1 MDAVSVSE
9 IEALYE
15 LFKKISSAVIDD
27 GLINKVHLYLCVY
40 YRCIIF
46 LYLLK
51 RKFILAPQSYA
62 ITCVLLDTC
71 IITSPKSNCSFLNAI
86 FYLVLQEEFQL
97 ALFKTNKKES
107 LFADRV
113 FLLLLLQLLLLLK
126 FALIGHFLDKLV
138 LVV

>member
-1 MDAVSVSE
+1 MSHCLS
-9 IEALYE
+9 
-15 LFKKISSAVIDD
+15 
-27 GLINKVHLYLCVY
+27 
-40 YRCIIF
+40 
-46 LYLLK
+46 
-51 RKFILAPQSYA
+51 
-62 ITCVLLDTC
+62 
-71 IITSPKSNCSFLNAI
+71 KSNCSFLNAI